1 MQKQVVQIP
10 GACIYNEGK
19 DSNYP
24 RGYFGNFPIYDIKK
38 AYEYVTQC
46 GTYRRFQDI
55 CFGPYVDYDALKGVK
70 IRSVDDFF
78 TVYKPGESKVTI
90 YDQNVFDNKSGKIDW
105 FDRDSIKQEPII
117 FEPKFTLYATP
128 RRVDEPQYK
137 APEQT
142 LLETA
147 FYNIIS
153 KMGFDELTTHYTG
166 KRFFAPSKRPN
177 FDSGFLFKTG
187 KASFS
192 WYRINSTEMA
202 FDVLYLNNYESQGV
216 YSIQNST
223 RLIKCL
229 QEDRAKRN
237 EYFKQ
242 QYSK

>member
-1 MQKQVVQIP
+1 MQQQVVQIP
-10 GACIYNEGK
+10 RVYIYNQGN
-19 DSNYP
+19 DINNP
-24 RGYFGNFPIYDIKK
+24 HGYFSDFPIYDIKK
-38 AYEYVTQC
+38 AYEYVTFC
-46 GTYRRFQDI
+46 GAYHKFKDF
-55 CFGPYVDYDALKGVK
+55 CFGPYVDYSALKGAK
-70 IRSVDDFF
+70 IRSIDDFF
-78 TVYKPGESKVTI
+78 TVYKPGENRVTI
-90 YDQNVFDNKSGKIDW
+90 YDQTTFDNASRKIDW

-117 FEPKFTLYATP
+117 FEPKVVLYATP

-142 LLETA
+142 LLETV

-153 KMGFDELTTHYTG
+153 KMGFDELPTHYTG
-166 KRFFAPSKRPN
+166 KRFFAPSKRPG

-192 WYRINSTEMA
+192 WYRINSAEMA
-202 FDVLYLNNYESQGV
+202 FDVLYLSNYESQGV
-216 YSIQNST
+216 YSILNSA

-242 QYSK
+242 QYSR